1 VRSHFLSSGY
11 LILVLCLLSSAVE
24 QEQVQ
29 KRTFTNWINAQLSK
43 RNSPS
48 LVQDLFADLSDGTRL
63 LDLLEV
69 MSGQRLVSVNT
80 DLSMMYMPWDS
91 SM

>member
-1 VRSHFLSSGY
+1 MILKFRCCVNFSVLSSGY

-43 RNSPS
+43 VKHVKSFK
-48 LVQDLFADLSDGTRL
+48 LVL
-63 LDLLEV
+63 
-69 MSGQRLVSVNT
+69 M
-80 DLSMMYMPWDS
+80 
-91 SM
+91 